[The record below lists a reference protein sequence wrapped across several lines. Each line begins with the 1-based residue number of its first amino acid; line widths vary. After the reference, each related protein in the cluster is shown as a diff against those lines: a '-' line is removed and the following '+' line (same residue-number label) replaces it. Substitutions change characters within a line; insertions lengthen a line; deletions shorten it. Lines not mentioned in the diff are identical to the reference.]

1 MTAIADSRDI
11 SVRPGEIIDA
21 PVLAGQK
28 IYKGSP
34 VLADASSGYA
44 QTNDG
49 STITLATGDVFLG
62 FADETVD
69 DTDGVTNGV
78 QRINIRAKGLVTLTN
93 IAGTVNQSK
102 VGDPVYINNTTDNSG
117 YTLTAA
123 GDGSDVVVG
132 YLVDPIST
140 TSGLVA
146 IIQSRSRVGYSPD
159 PTSAGF
165 FGTSSVLV
173 GKMTYDFDVDGGA
186 VSTITP
192 AVTFTMPSGAICLQ
206 AITNVITAPTTG
218 STTTVAVQL
227 QSANDIHTAASVA
240 GAPWSTTGLKA
251 GTPVHTAATAILL
264 TADRVPKVVIGSAD
278 LTAGK
283 FTTYF
288 LYMVA

>member
-1 MTAIADSRDI
+1 MTAIADTRDI
-11 SVRPGEIIDA
+11 SVRPGEVVDH

-34 VLADASSGYA
+34 VLGDATSGYA

-62 FADETVD
+62 FADQTVD
-69 DTDGVTNGV
+69 DTGGTTDGLK
-78 QRINIRAKGLVTLTN
+78 RINVRCKGIVTLTN

-132 YLVDPIST
+132 YLVDPLST

-146 IIQSRSRVGYSPD
+146 IIQNRSRVGYSPD

-165 FGTSSVLV
+165 FGTGSLLV
-173 GKMTYDFDVDGGA
+173 GKMTYDFAVDGGA

-192 AVTFTMPSGAICLQ
+192 AVTCIIPNGAIIYQ

-251 GTPVHTAATAILL
+251 ATPVGTAATAILL
-264 TADRVPKVVIGSAD
+264 TADRTAKVVIGTAD